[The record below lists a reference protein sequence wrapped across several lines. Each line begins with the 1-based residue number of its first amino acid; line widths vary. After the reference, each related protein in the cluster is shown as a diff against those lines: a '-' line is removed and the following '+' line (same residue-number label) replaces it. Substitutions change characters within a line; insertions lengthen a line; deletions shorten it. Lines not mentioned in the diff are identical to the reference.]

1 MVRGGEPQLRTRYHV
16 VCTWPGI
23 HEADTYV
30 QYVQDILSEDN
41 FMESKI
47 RPVKYNPPWCVY
59 VHRERA
65 VH

>member
-1 MVRGGEPQLRTRYHV
+1 M
-16 VCTWPGI
+16 CTWPGI